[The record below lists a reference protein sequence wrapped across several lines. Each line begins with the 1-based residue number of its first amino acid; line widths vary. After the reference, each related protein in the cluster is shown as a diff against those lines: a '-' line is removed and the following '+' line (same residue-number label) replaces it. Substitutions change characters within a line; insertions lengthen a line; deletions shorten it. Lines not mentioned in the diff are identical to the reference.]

1 MAYSFEDFKNDLSVF
16 GENEKKNILKN
27 INDYL
32 ELSKLY
38 KLSFSWNDLSIPV
51 MQMMKNRNVH
61 GRYTSI
67 IGFLNTKKSHLS
79 NFIELKKIVANSVK
93 LVLNGYLLDMKN
105 SYSKFDKFVRTDYSS
120 MINIA
125 V

>member
-1 MAYSFEDFKNDLSVF
+1 MIRMIGMAYSFEDFKNDLSVF

-38 KLSFSWNDLSIPV
+38 KLSFSWNDLSIPI
-51 MQMMKNRNVH
+51 MQMMKNRNVQ

-67 IGFLNTKKSHLS
+67 IGFLNTKKLHLS

-105 SYSKFDKFVRTDYSS
+105 S
-120 MINIA
+120 
-125 V
+125 